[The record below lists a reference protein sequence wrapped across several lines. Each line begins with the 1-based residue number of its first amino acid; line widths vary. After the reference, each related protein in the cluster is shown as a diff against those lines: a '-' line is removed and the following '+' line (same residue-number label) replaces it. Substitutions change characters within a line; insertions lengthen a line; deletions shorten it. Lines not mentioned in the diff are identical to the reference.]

1 MAKFELTGLGDIE
14 KMLLNRETRVEAAVP
29 EMVDAGA
36 DELIKAEQEE
46 MERLKLVDTGD
57 MKKSVGATKLR
68 KTDSGGYKDVYP
80 QGKDRKGV
88 RNAEK
93 AFVAQ
98 YGKSNLPARPWLT
111 TARAKSGDKV
121 SAAMRKAWEK
131 KVNG

>member
-14 KMLLNRETRVEAAVP
+14 KMLLNRETTVTAAVP
-29 EMVDAGA
+29 DMIQAGA

-57 MKKSVGATKLR
+57 MKKSVKATKLR
-68 KTDSGGYKDVYP
+68 KTDSGGFVEVYP

-88 RNAEK
+88 SNATK

-98 YGKSNLPARPWLT
+98 YGKSGMSARPWLT
-111 TARAKSGDKV
+111 AARAKSGEKV
-121 SAAMRKAWEK
+121 SAAIRKVWDK
-131 KVNG
+131 QNG

>member
-14 KMLLNRETRVEAAVP
+14 KMLLNRETTVTAAVP
-29 EMVDAGA
+29 DMIQAGA

-57 MKKSVGATKLR
+57 MKKSVKATKLR
-68 KTDSGGYKDVYP
+68 KTDSGGFVEVYP

-88 RNAEK
+88 SNATK

-98 YGKSNLPARPWLT
+98 YGKNGMSARPWLT
-111 TARAKSGDKV
+111 AARAKSGEKV
-121 SAAMRKAWEK
+121 SAAIRKVWDK
-131 KVNG
+131 QNG

>member
-1 MAKFELTGLGDIE
+1 MAKFELSGLDDIE

-29 EMVDAGA
+29 DMIQAGA
-36 DELIKAEQEE
+36 DELIKAERAE

-57 MKKSVGATKLR
+57 MKESVKATKVR
-68 KTDSGGYKDVYP
+68 KTDSGGFVEVYP

-88 RNAEK
+88 RNATK

-98 YGKSNLPARPWLT
+98 YGKSNLSARPWLT
-111 TARAKSGDKV
+111 AARAKSGDKV
-121 SAAMRKAWEK
+121 SEAMRKAWEK

>member
-14 KMLLNRETRVEAAVP
+14 KMLLNRETTVTAAVP

-57 MKKSVGATKLR
+57 MKKSVKATKLR
-68 KTDSGGYKDVYP
+68 KTDSGGFVEVYP

-88 RNAEK
+88 SNATK

-98 YGKSNLPARPWLT
+98 YGKSGMSARPWLT
-111 TARAKSGDKV
+111 AARAKSGEKV
-121 SAAMRKAWEK
+121 SAAIRKVWDK
-131 KVNG
+131 QNG